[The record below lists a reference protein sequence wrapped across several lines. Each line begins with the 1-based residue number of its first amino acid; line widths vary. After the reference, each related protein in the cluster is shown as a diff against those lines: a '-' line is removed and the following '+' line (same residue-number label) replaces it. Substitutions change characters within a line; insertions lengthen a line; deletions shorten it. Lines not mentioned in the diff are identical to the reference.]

1 MKGTK
6 MEKTVINIERAVA
19 KIVGEKCG
27 NAILIDK
34 KHAITVKHC
43 VNNNEQI
50 NLVFPKMHNGKE
62 IKAKIIS
69 EICTEHDEFVLLELD
84 EEVAQIDIF
93 FSAVRLFPSDEAK
106 VYGYDANYSVD
117 GRWTD
122 IISAGMEILLVIY
135 M

>member
-1 MKGTK
+1 

-62 IKAKIIS
+62 IKRPRLSQK
-69 EICTEHDEFVLLELD
+69 FV
-84 EEVAQIDIF
+84 QNTMN
-93 FSAVRLFPSDEAK
+93 LFYWNWMK
-106 VYGYDANYSVD
+106 K
-117 GRWTD
+117 
-122 IISAGMEILLVIY
+122 
-135 M
+135 